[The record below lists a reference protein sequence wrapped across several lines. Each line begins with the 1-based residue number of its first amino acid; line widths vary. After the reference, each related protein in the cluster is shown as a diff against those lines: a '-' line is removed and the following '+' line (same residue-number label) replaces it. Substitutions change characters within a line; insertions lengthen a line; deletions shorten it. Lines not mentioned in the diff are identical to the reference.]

1 MAEDSLSDRRRTQ
14 EEDYFR
20 KRDRELVEKIRNAAA
35 ADQTRRDLGE
45 KTGLTDPAMLADLQ
59 ALGFTPETVALLPLM
74 PIIETA
80 WAEGGVSPGER
91 ALIVEVA
98 RARGI
103 AAGSPA
109 DQQLTFWLDRQP
121 SADDFARATRL
132 IGAMLGSG
140 ARAGLSAD
148 ELIKYCEDIAAASG
162 GLFGLGRVSAS
173 EKATLARIAGALK
186 KI

>member
-1 MAEDSLSDRRRTQ
+1 MADDPLSDRRRTN

-20 KRDRELVEKIRNAAA
+20 KRDRELVEKIRRAQAAEA
-35 ADQTRRDLGE
+35 TRRDLGAR
-45 KTGLTDPAMLADLQ
+45 TGLTDPDMLAELQ
-59 ALGFTPETVALLPLM
+59 ELGFTPETVSLLPLV

-80 WAEGGVSPGER
+80 WAEGGVSPDER
-91 ALIVEVA
+91 ALIVDVA
-98 RARGI
+98 RSRGI
-103 AAGSPA
+103 APGTLA

-121 SADDFARATRL
+121 SPDVFARATRL
-132 IGAMLGSG
+132 IGAMLGTD
-140 ARAGLSAD
+140 ARSGLSAQ

-186 KI
+186 R